1 MDIKNV
7 KKPAEMVRVNTRI
20 SKVLNDWLD
29 SQSEKTGVPK
39 STFIFLA
46 LEQYKQ
52 QHDALLSLE
61 TMNQMVKKLDE
72 LERKL
77 EEK

>member
-1 MDIKNV
+1 MFE
-7 KKPAEMVRVNTRI
+7 KKAAEMVRVNTRI
-20 SKVLNDWLD
+20 SKTLNDWLD
-29 SQSEKTGVPK
+29 EQSHKTGVPK

-52 QHDALLSLE
+52 QHDAMLSLE
-61 TMNQMVKKLDE
+61 TMNTMLKKLNE
-72 LERKL
+72 LEKKI

>member
-1 MDIKNV
+1 MDIFNV

-29 SQSEKTGVPK
+29 EQSHKTGVPK

-52 QHDALLSLE
+52 QHDAMYSLE
-61 TMNQMVKKLDE
+61 TINNLVKKIEE
-72 LERKL
+72 LEKKV
-77 EEK
+77 EKE